1 MKEQSLH
8 SIFCVFLILF
18 IVHVLKFSTISV
30 LYSSGV
36 VKVIII
42 PDGRTIII
50 IISLQ
55 DCFVLSAVFQRHR
68 QVYSFLE

>member
-30 LYSSGV
+30 LYFSGV

-50 IISLQ
+50 IIIIT
-55 DCFVLSAVFQRHR
+55 
-68 QVYSFLE
+68 YT